1 VSAERQRAPRGTH
14 DTLPEESSLIDGIV
28 DVAREVF
35 EGHGY
40 GHIVTPT
47 FEHTEIF
54 ERGVGGSTDI
64 VRKEM
69 YTFDDRSGR
78 SITLRPEG
86 TAPVARAFVEH
97 GMHKRQLP
105 VKLWYAAP
113 MFRYEA
119 PQAGRLREHRQIGV
133 EALGSDDPLLDVEVI
148 ALLDELY
155 RRLRLPGLRL
165 HISSMG
171 DAESRAAHREL
182 LFPYLEAHREAFG
195 AEARARVEEN
205 PLRLFDSK
213 DPAVQEV
220 MAGAPRLMDSLSEA
234 AREHHRRVL
243 EGLDAL
249 DIAHE
254 SDPGL
259 VRGMDYY
266 TRTVFEF
273 TSDLLGAQSGVGGG
287 GRYDGLVEQLGG
299 PPTPGIGFGSGLE
312 RIAEVM
318 RQAGV
323 AGEAPGVDV
332 YVAILDDELR
342 TTLLPLVRDLRR
354 AGRSVETDLRG
365 RGLKAILRHAAAV
378 GAGQAVII
386 GRRDYDQG
394 VATVRDMASGEQR
407 EVALDALAESLA

>member
-1 VSAERQRAPRGTH
+1 
-14 DTLPEESSLIDGIV
+14 
-28 DVAREVF
+28 
-35 EGHGY
+35 
-40 GHIVTPT
+40 
-47 FEHTEIF
+47 
-54 ERGVGGSTDI
+54 
-64 VRKEM
+64 
-69 YTFDDRSGR
+69 
-78 SITLRPEG
+78 
-86 TAPVARAFVEH
+86 
-97 GMHKRQLP
+97 
-105 VKLWYAAP
+105 
-113 MFRYEA
+113 
-119 PQAGRLREHRQIGV
+119 
-133 EALGSDDPLLDVEVI
+133 
-148 ALLDELY
+148 
-155 RRLRLPGLRL
+155 
-165 HISSMG
+165 
-171 DAESRAAHREL
+171 
-182 LFPYLEAHREAFG
+182 
-195 AEARARVEEN
+195 
-205 PLRLFDSK
+205 
-213 DPAVQEV
+213 